1 MAILANA
8 FSLITPDFGLFFWTM
23 LTFVILWIVLGK
35 FAFKPINNSLRERA
49 DNIADALKKADQA
62 KEEMAAL
69 QAGHEKM
76 LAEAS
81 EERSRIIAEARQTAA
96 TLVEEA
102 REQATS
108 EKDRIVAQAGEEIHN
123 QKMAALVDVKN
134 QAGKMALDIAEKVI
148 RRELG
153 QRESQ
158 EAYVKDLVNEYTNN

>member
-1 MAILANA
+1 MATLGNA

-23 LTFVILWIVLGK
+23 LTFVILWVVLGK
-35 FAFKPINNSLRERA
+35 FAFKPINKSLRERS
-49 DNIADALKKADQA
+49 DSIADALKKADQA

-69 QAGHEKM
+69 QADHEKM

-108 EKDRIVAQAGEEIHN
+108 EKDRIVSQAGEEIHN

-134 QAGKMALDIAEKVI
+134 QAGQMALDIAEKVL

-158 EAYVKDLVNEYTNN
+158 ETYVKDLVNEYNAN